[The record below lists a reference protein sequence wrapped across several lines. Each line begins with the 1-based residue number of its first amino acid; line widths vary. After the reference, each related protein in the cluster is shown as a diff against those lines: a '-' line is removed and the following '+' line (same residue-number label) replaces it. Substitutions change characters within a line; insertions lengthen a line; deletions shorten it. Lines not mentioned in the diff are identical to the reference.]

1 LSGIHI
7 QCRKRAELLPGILKI
22 AQKFMGH
29 EQSLLREIVM
39 LRAQILQSYDQTDS
53 KTVQNY
59 LNTSEKLNGKI
70 GQFFMNAENYPDL
83 KSDTLMI
90 QAQQTYNEVEQEIA
104 AARRFYNSSVKMLND
119 SVQTFPGNLIAGLI
133 NISEMAF
140 YETGNAV
147 TAPIDVDDYL
157 K

>member
-1 LSGIHI
+1 
-7 QCRKRAELLPGILKI
+7 
-22 AQKFMGH
+22 
-29 EQSLLREIVM
+29 M